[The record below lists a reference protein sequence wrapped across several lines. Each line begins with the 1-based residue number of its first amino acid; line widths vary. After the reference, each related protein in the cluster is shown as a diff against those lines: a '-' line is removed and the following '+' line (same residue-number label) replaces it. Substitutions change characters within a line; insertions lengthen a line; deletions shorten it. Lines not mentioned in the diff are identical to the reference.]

1 PMPKFRR
8 RLMAGLT
15 AAVLASFI
23 AVAQGASA
31 PPSAFRD
38 NSSWTLVD
46 GVLTAND
53 VTAKPLGTRATLADS
68 VTSLEFRAPK
78 GASAKLFIEGR
89 YAFVL
94 AGNGDWQTFTLR
106 FRSPRFDAGYNKT

>member
-1 PMPKFRR
+1 MPKFRR
-8 RLMAGLT
+8 QLLAGLT
-15 AAVLASFI
+15 VAVFASFI
-23 AVAQGASA
+23 AGAQSAGAPA
-31 PPSAFRD
+31 SAFRD

-46 GVLTAND
+46 GVLTAD
-53 VTAKPLGTRATLADS
+53 DATSRPLGTRATLADS